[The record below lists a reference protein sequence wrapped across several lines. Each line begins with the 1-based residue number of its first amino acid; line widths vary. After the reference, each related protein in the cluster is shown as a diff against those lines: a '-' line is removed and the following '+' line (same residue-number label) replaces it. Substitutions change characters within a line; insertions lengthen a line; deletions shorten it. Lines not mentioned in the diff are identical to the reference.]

1 MRYAEIHF
9 TEDGRRHGLLLGFE
23 DTAERSAA
31 CYDFLQYAVFR
42 GDKTATWEDMSWACA
57 RKEYDLRRFG
67 DAKYMRP
74 VEIFDFRSGDPMATR
89 EVAGIETSSE
99 ATARMI
105 DDARATLLAL
115 A

>member
-1 MRYAEIHF
+1 MRYAEVHY

-23 DTAERSAA
+23 DNAERNAA
-31 CYDFLQYAVFR
+31 CYDFLQRAVFR
-42 GDKTATWEDMSWACA
+42 GDKTATWEDMSWSCA
-57 RKEYDLRRFG
+57 RKSYDLARFN
-67 DAKYMRP
+67 DDRYLRP
-74 VEIFDFRSGDPMATR
+74 VEVFDFRSGNPMATR
-89 EVAGIETSSE
+89 YVSGIETTSE